1 MLALGRALVKSR
13 RLHVFGLSVASKF
26 SYVLIVAGLII
37 IFFPLIQSSFFEP
50 PKETE
55 TERTDKQASGQP
67 QASAFGPIRIADTLT
82 EGTAVSQ
89 PPTRI
94 IIPTV
99 NIDVPVNEAK
109 LTNGFWEVSET
120 TASHGMGSSYPGSL
134 GNTVLFAHARAGL
147 FLPLRN
153 INIGDSVY
161 VLTNDRWHRY
171 RVENKREVQPTDVT
185 VIQPTQDETLTLFTC
200 SGFLDSK
207 RLIVVAKPN
216 R

>member
-1 MLALGRALVKSR
+1 VKSKR
-13 RLHVFGLSVASKF
+13 FYVFGLSVASKF

-37 IFFPLIQSSFFEP
+37 IFFPLIQSSFFES
-50 PKETE
+50 PKEKEFKLTE
-55 TERTDKQASGQP
+55 TPVSGQP

-82 EGTAVSQ
+82 AGTAISQ

-147 FLPLRN
+147 FLSLRD
-153 INIGDSVY
+153 IKIGDNIY
-161 VLTNDRWHRY
+161 ILTNDRWHRY
-171 RVENKREVQPTDVT
+171 RVESKREVQPTDVT
-185 VIQPTQDETLTLFTC
+185 VIQPTKDETLTLFTC